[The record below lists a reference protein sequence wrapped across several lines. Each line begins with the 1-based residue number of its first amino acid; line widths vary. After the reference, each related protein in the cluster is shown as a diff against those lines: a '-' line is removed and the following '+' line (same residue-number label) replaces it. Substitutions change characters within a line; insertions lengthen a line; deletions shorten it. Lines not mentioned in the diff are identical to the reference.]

1 MSACLPFAGGGA
13 RLFDFSSH
21 TYVNDRTDMA
31 IAIATDL
38 PLPATRLLLLFD
50 PSFLFLAFSSSRSA
64 AGGEKYEQ
72 QVGPAQLPNDMAC
85 QLG

>member
-1 MSACLPFAGGGA
+1 
-13 RLFDFSSH
+13 
-21 TYVNDRTDMA
+21 MA

-38 PLPATRLLLLFD
+38 PLLPATTRLLLLFD
-50 PSFLFLAFSSSRSA
+50 PSFLIFWEAFSSSRSAAAA

-72 QVGPAQLPNDMAC
+72 QVGPANTVAPNDMAC